1 MKKILALALALV
13 LALSLTACGGK
24 NDPEPSGSGGTGS
37 AHSTSGE
44 SEQEHP
50 DNSEADP
57 QEDGK
62 TSTDGKDQPDE
73 GSLAAYL
80 ADFDM
85 TEDDLKV
92 EGITEL
98 TLLDN
103 GDIAIGTDGNP
114 SLELIQ
120 AWYEKVYESCRARS
134 DDGKVYTQETWDFQ
148 GNVAE
153 QTEFLLEEQVDFS
166 QDFSGGWGTANTE
179 TWVYPDGGGTVWVVA
194 RWESATAG
202 ETLTFLI
209 ERY

>member
-1 MKKILALALALV
+1 MKKLLALALTLTMLFS
-13 LALSLTACGGK
+13 LAACGGK
-24 NDPEPSGSGGTGS
+24 DKPVPSNDGSIGIEQSTSETTVQEQSDATGAASKDGGE
-37 AHSTSGE
+37 TSGE
-44 SEQEHP
+44 GGS
-50 DNSEADP
+50 
-57 QEDGK
+57 
-62 TSTDGKDQPDE
+62 QPEE

-80 ADFDM
+80 AQFDM

-92 EGITEL
+92 EGVTEL

-134 DDGKVYTQETWDFQ
+134 DDGKVYTQETWDLQ
-148 GNVAE
+148 GKASE
-153 QTEFLLEEQVDFS
+153 QTEFLLDEQVDFS

-179 TWVYPDGGGTVWVVA
+179 TWVYPDGDGTVWVVA

>member
-1 MKKILALALALV
+1 MKKILALALAFA
-13 LALSLTACGGK
+13 LALSLNACGGK
-24 NDPEPSGSGGTGS
+24 DDSTPSGSGDVGIGQF
-37 AHSTSGE
+37 TSDA
-44 SEQEHP
+44 SEQEHF
-50 DNSEADP
+50 DSNEADP

-62 TSTDGKDQPDE
+62 NQPDE
-73 GSLAAYL
+73 GSLAEYL

-120 AWYEKVYESCRARS
+120 AWYEKIYESCRALS
-134 DDGKVYTQETWDFQ
+134 DDGKVYTQETWDLQ
-148 GNVAE
+148 GKAAE
-153 QTEFLLEEQVDFS
+153 QIEFLLEEQVDFS

>member
-1 MKKILALALALV
+1 MKRILALTLALV
-13 LALSLTACGGK
+13 LAFSLTACGGK
-24 NDPEPSGSGGTGS
+24 DDPKPSGGDAGS
-37 AHSTSGE
+37 AQSAPGA
-44 SEQEHP
+44 SEQEQP
-50 DNSEADP
+50 DHSEAEP
-57 QEDGK
+57 QGEGK
-62 TSTDGKDQPDE
+62 PSTDGKDQPEE

-92 EGITEL
+92 EGVTEL

-148 GNVAE
+148 GNVTE